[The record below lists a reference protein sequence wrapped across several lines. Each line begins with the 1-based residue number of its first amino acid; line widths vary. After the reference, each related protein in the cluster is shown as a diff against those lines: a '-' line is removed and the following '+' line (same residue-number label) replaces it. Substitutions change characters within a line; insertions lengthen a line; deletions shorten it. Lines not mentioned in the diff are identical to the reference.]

1 MASGPSEKLLR
12 LVLEYVDFE
21 RLLAEHP
28 EIDPGEVERL
38 MARFRSGEQRAE
50 ARRPQARRKS
60 VVAHCDGASRGNPGP
75 AAIGVVLRD
84 ASGNELATISETIGR
99 TTNNVAEYAAV
110 IRAAQKARELG
121 ATELTLLL
129 DSELLVY
136 QLNGTYRVRATHL
149 RSLHRRALQAL
160 AHFARWKVKHVPRRL
175 NARADALANAALDN
189 SG

>member
-1 MASGPSEKLLR
+1 LPNGQNENLLR
-12 LVLEYVDFE
+12 LVLQYVDIE

-28 EIDPGEVERL
+28 EIGRGEVERL
-38 MARFRSGEQRAE
+38 VARFAPREAPARAK
-50 ARRPQARRKS
+50 RPEGKRKS

-84 ASGNELATISETIGR
+84 ASGNEMATISETIGR

-160 AHFARWKVKHVPRRL
+160 AHFARWNVKHVPRRR